1 MSYTIVIDGPVI
13 QVRASIET
21 RAELQ
26 ELIEKLTKRL
36 DTIEQP
42 KEDSTDGAPVA

>member
-1 MSYTIVIDGPVI
+1 MYTIVDDGPVI

-26 ELIEKLTKRL
+26 EVIEKLTKRL

-42 KEDSTDGAPVA
+42 KEEKSK

>member
-1 MSYTIVIDGPVI
+1 MSYTIVDDDPVI

-36 DTIEQP
+36 DTIHP
-42 KEDSTDGAPVA
+42 KEEKSE

>member
-36 DTIEQP
+36 DTIHP
-42 KEDSTDGAPVA
+42 KEESADGAPIA

>member
-1 MSYTIVIDGPVI
+1 MSYTIVDDGPVI

-36 DTIEQP
+36 DPTVWLFEPP
-42 KEDSTDGAPVA
+42 KEEKSE

>member
-1 MSYTIVIDGPVI
+1 MSYTIVDDGPVI

-26 ELIEKLTKRL
+26 EVIEKLTKRL

-42 KEDSTDGAPVA
+42 KEEKSE